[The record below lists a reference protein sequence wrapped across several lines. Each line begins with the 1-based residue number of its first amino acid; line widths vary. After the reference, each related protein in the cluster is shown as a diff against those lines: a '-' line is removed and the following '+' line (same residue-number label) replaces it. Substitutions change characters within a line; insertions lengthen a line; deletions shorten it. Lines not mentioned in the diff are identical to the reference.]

1 MKTFILINLL
11 TSQMITVDAELR
23 IHAKRIA
30 CEVAGHH
37 KSDSLYWIV
46 KKDYHKVEGFTMLS
60 V

>member
-1 MKTFILINLL
+1 MKTFTLINLL
-11 TSQMITVDAELR
+11 TNQLITVSADRR

-30 CEVAGHH
+30 CEIAGHD

-46 KKDYHKVEGFTMLS
+46 KKDYHKTEGFTVLS

>member
-1 MKTFILINLL
+1 MKTFTLINLL
-11 TSQMITVDAELR
+11 TSQLIIVSAERR

-30 CEVAGHH
+30 CEIAGHN

-46 KKDYHKVEGFTMLS
+46 KKDYHKTEGFTVLS

>member
-11 TSQMITVDAELR
+11 TNQMITIDAELR
-23 IHAKRIA
+23 IHAKRKA
-30 CEVAGHH
+30 CEIAGHH

-46 KKDYHKVEGFTMLS
+46 KQDYHKTEGFTVLS